1 MCLGFLFL
9 FLSNTFTM
17 ARIPVRFERV
27 AAAFNDASSR
37 VRLCESSG
45 SEHSPAAES
54 LTDLSDLV
62 KSFIERDGKVVFYMD
77 DDQVDQQQMEKN
89 QHEHSDWSDSETKDM
104 LQNLFGSNDD
114 DDSDRDVKQKI
125 RAEVE
130 FASGLIGDMSSTGF
144 KRQLMARLR
153 DSGFDAG

>member
-1 MCLGFLFL
+1 
-9 FLSNTFTM
+9 M

-27 AAAFNDASSR
+27 AAAFNDSSSR

-45 SEHSPAAES
+45 NEHSPAAES
-54 LTDLSDLV
+54 LIDLSDLV
-62 KSFIERDGKVVFYMD
+62 KSFIERDGRVVFYMD
-77 DDQVDQQQMEKN
+77 DDQVDQQQMEKD
-89 QHEHSDWSDSETKDM
+89 QHEHSNWSDSETKDM

-114 DDSDRDVKQKI
+114 DDDDDSDPNVKQKI

-130 FASGLIGDMSSTGF
+130 FASGLIGDMSCTGF